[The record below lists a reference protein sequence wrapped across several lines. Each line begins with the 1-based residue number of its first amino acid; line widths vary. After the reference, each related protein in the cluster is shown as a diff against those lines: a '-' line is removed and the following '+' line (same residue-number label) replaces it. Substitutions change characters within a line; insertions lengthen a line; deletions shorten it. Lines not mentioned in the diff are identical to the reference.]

1 MPISFD
7 KEKTRRFLREREA
20 KREEKLTRRFEK
32 AQRDFSIIVELIKE
46 KYRPKRI
53 YTWGSLLDRR
63 TFSTISDIDI
73 AVEGLS
79 GSLEGLHAKS
89 DAEDLT
95 DFPVDLVEL
104 ERIHPLHAE
113 TIRER
118 GKLIYERE

>member
-7 KEKTRRFLREREA
+7 KEKTRRFLREREE
-20 KREEKLTRRFEK
+20 KREAELTRLFEK
-32 AQRDFSIIVELIKE
+32 AQRDFSKVVDLIKE

-53 YTWGSLLDRR
+53 YTWGSLLDRK
-63 TFSTISDIDI
+63 TFSKISDIDI
-73 AVEGLS
+73 AVEGLA
-79 GSLEGLHAKS
+79 GPLEGLHAKS